1 MRGGVILI
9 ALALL
14 IGYLGV
20 TGRYKCF
27 SVFLACL
34 YNPVGYGF
42 VGVGEGGAS
51 DPMAQP
57 GARGPIIVQPGSSGV
72 NESGGQIYDAR
83 NYLPPI
89 DAFI

>member
-34 YNPVGYGF
+34 YNPLGYG
-42 VGVGEGGAS
+42 VVGEGSGVS
-51 DPMAQP
+51 DPLAQP
-57 GARGPIIVQPGSSGV
+57 GARGPIIVEPGSVGV
-72 NESGGQIYDAR
+72 NPSGGQIYDAR
-83 NYLPPI
+83 NYLPPVE
-89 DAFI
+89 AFI